1 MKKLFLALFVTSL
14 ISGCATQTFYVHGG
28 TTSVANEDRMQAFFF
43 NGIGQEQEIN
53 AALVCGSADKI
64 AKVQVQQT
72 FLDGLITGI
81 TFGIITP
88 RDARVFCR

>member
-1 MKKLFLALFVTSL
+1 MRKLFLALSVASL

-28 TTSVANEDRMQAFFF
+28 GSSVPNKDTMQVFFY

-53 AALVCGSADKI
+53 AAQVCGSADKI

-72 FLDGLITGI
+72 FVNGLLTVI
-81 TFGIITP
+81 TFGFFTP